1 MKQWYRLKRCWWLL
15 LFPISAVCLWIAKG
29 NVEAAEGFFARGIY
43 PVYSRMIAFITGVFP
58 FSIAELTVVVFPIT
72 AILLIILWI
81 VRLIH
86 RKEERK
92 ERAARGIL
100 NIMCV
105 AAVVFFMYTIG
116 CGVNYYRHS
125 FAYYSGLEIEAST
138 KEDLYDLCV
147 ELANQ
152 ASELRSKVPQTDE
165 NGVYQM
171 SFSISELQKKTREAI
186 KSLGDEYEVLSAS
199 YPAAKPM
206 YLFSRMMSRMEL
218 TGIYIPFT
226 MEANVNIAI
235 PDYSIA
241 STMCHELSHLH
252 GFMREDEANYIA
264 YLACMASDDLEI
276 QYSGT
281 MEALINAG
289 NALYKKDAALYLEL
303 REHYSEGVIA
313 DLRANNEYWEQ
324 YENTTISNAVNKV
337 NDTYLKTNNQ
347 EDGVQSYGRMVD
359 LLLAAYRKEKSEQES

>member
-1 MKQWYRLKRCWWLL
+1 MKHWYRLKRCFWLL
-15 LFPISAVCLWIAKG
+15 LFPLSALCLWLAKG
-29 NVEAAEGFFARGIY
+29 NVEVAETVFARGIY
-43 PVYSRMIAFITGVFP
+43 PVYSRVIAFVTGIVP
-58 FSIAELTVVVFPIT
+58 FSIMEVAV
-72 AILLIILWI
+72 ILLPMAAIFFLVKWIRNLII
-81 VRLIH
+81 
-86 RKEERK
+86 RKDGRK
-92 ERAARGIL
+92 DRAEKGIL
-100 NIMCV
+100 NIACV

-125 FAYYSGLEIEAST
+125 FAYYSGLVIEPST
-138 KEDLYDLCV
+138 KEELYGLCV

-152 ASELRSKVPQTDE
+152 ASELRSEIATTDE
-165 NGVYQM
+165 EGVYQM
-171 SFSISELQKKTREAI
+171 SFSIGTLREKTKEAMEN
-186 KSLGDEYEVLSAS
+186 LGKDYEVLSAS

-206 YLFSRMMSRMEL
+206 YLFSNIMSRMEL

-241 STMCHELSHLH
+241 ATMCHELSHLR

-276 QYSGT
+276 QYSGV
-281 MEALINAG
+281 MEALIHTG
-289 NALYKKDAALYLEL
+289 NALYEKDPALYMEL
-303 REHYSEGVIA
+303 REHYSEGVLL
-313 DLRANNEYWEQ
+313 DLRANNEYWKQ
-324 YENTTISNAVNKV
+324 YENTAISNAANKI

-359 LLLAAYRKEKSEQES
+359 LLLAAYRKQNAD